1 MPAPKQTSHILHKLG
16 FLRSSPKLVGR
27 DAYVLGVTPS
37 TLTGLG
43 NLVNIMR
50 DSARRFVPDPAL
62 KRKICILVHR
72 APKELDEVGW
82 TQFVNQHR
90 IRVEKQF
97 EILHAQTPMT
107 NACTNHIIASPIVA
121 GSVRVGSL
129 RAYVTCIDID
139 PSASFLTPRTRIGY
153 IQYAAIE
160 KAIVQSWI
168 SGVEHTAMGPIVLT
182 PSFEA
187 ALVDFSGL
195 AKMPTWKYGMVRN
208 GDYVKV
214 LSVAADDTADARFLR
229 KLYGALQPVSD
240 PVGRAALVE
249 KARQAVR
256 KCALSKS

>member
-50 DSARRFVPDPAL
+50 DSARRFAPDPAL
-62 KRKICILVHR
+62 KRQICILVHR

-82 TQFVNQHR
+82 TQFTKQHR
-90 IRVEKQF
+90 VRVEKQF

-107 NACTNHIIASPIVA
+107 NACTKVIASPIVC

-129 RAYVTCIDID
+129 RAYITCIDID
-139 PSASFLTPRTRIGY
+139 PSASFVTPRTRIGY

-187 ALVDFSGL
+187 ALVDFSGI